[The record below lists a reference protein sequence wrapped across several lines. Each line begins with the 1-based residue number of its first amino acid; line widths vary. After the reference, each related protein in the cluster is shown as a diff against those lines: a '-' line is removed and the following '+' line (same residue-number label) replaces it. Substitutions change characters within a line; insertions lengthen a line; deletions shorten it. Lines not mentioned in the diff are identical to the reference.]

1 MYQLFLCPCR
11 MSGMMSGAYGPMGGA
26 SSPGATATTGAA
38 AGAGAGG
45 GANDLSGLIQA

>member
-1 MYQLFLCPCR
+1 

-26 SSPGATATTGAA
+26 SSPGAAATATVGAA
-38 AGAGAGG
+38 AGAGAGGGG

>member
-1 MYQLFLCPCR
+1 

-26 SSPGATATTGAA
+26 SSPGATATATATTGAA

>member
-1 MYQLFLCPCR
+1 

-26 SSPGATATTGAA
+26 SSPGATATATATAGAA
-38 AGAGAGG
+38 AGAGAGGG

>member
-1 MYQLFLCPCR
+1 

-26 SSPGATATTGAA
+26 SSPGATATATATATAA
-38 AGAGAGG
+38 AGAGAGGG

>member
-1 MYQLFLCPCR
+1 

-26 SSPGATATTGAA
+26 SSPGATATATATATTGAA
-38 AGAGAGG
+38 AGAGG

>member
-1 MYQLFLCPCR
+1 

-26 SSPGATATTGAA
+26 SSPGATATATATATTGAA
-38 AGAGAGG
+38 AGAGLGG